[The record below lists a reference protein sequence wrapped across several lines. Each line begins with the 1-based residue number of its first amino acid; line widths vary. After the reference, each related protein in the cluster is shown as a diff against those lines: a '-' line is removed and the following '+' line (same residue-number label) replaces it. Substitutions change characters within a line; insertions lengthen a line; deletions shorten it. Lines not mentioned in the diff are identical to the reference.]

1 MTKRII
7 LSDVDGTIL
16 RGSLVLD
23 HACSLHER
31 GLVDLGEHPAKYQA
45 DQKDEA
51 NIVALAEA
59 YRNSLQGMMIR
70 ELAVPRF
77 IRSVIADDKNFYSTI
92 KHIGDFAQAGDEVY
106 LISGSPSYLLGQ
118 FANSFGFNYAGSLYK
133 RTRQGQFTGECVG
146 MFNYNAKRKFVAGL
160 DLSSYDEVVA
170 FGDTQSDLAL
180 FEVADRRVLVDPTD
194 ATLTAL
200 DGHVDEVIYS

>member
-51 NIVALAEA
+51 NIVALA
-59 YRNSLQGMMIR
+59 
-70 ELAVPRF
+70 
-77 IRSVIADDKNFYSTI
+77 
-92 KHIGDFAQAGDEVY
+92 
-106 LISGSPSYLLGQ
+106 
-118 FANSFGFNYAGSLYK
+118 
-133 RTRQGQFTGECVG
+133 
-146 MFNYNAKRKFVAGL
+146 
-160 DLSSYDEVVA
+160 
-170 FGDTQSDLAL
+170 
-180 FEVADRRVLVDPTD
+180 D
-194 ATLTAL
+194 A
-200 DGHVDEVIYS
+200 